1 MPSPSSDTVIPVQS
15 SAKSRSR
22 RGRSSFTLLSCQG
35 DASRHRRSRR
45 GRQVD
50 RGARR
55 RARARLHVPRLG
67 GDVPRRRAGRRPRPG
82 QPAHRLRRRPRAPRR
97 RGRLRGDPHARGL
110 RPRLAPRGRPG
121 GAGRDGR
128 QAARAARARRL
139 GRRGTRHRH
148 GRRPGRRLQ
157 GLADRQPRGARP
169 APRPAARRGRRA
181 GRARPQPR
189 SQPDGRRRRR
199 RRGRHDRPDDRRGRR
214 PPRRPGARM
223 KVAVVGYPNVGKS
236 SLVNRLSGSRTAV
249 VHERSGITRDRN
261 EIPCEWDGRR
271 FTLIDTGGMDFLDP
285 DPISGSIR
293 EQAQAALA
301 DAQVAV
307 LVVDARGGL
316 RPGDEE
322 LADLLR
328 RWRGGPVIVAA
339 NKVDSAPDI
348 PSAAEFYALGL
359 GEPLAVSATQGLGT
373 GDLLDRVVELLPAEE
388 EAADEADDAVRL
400 AIVGRPN
407 VGKSTLV
414 NRLLGS
420 ERVIVSEVAGT
431 TRDAIDLPL
440 EVDGRRVILV
450 DTAGLRRQA
459 KVQDSVE
466 YYTTLRSQRAVERAD
481 VALVVCDAHDGI
493 TSQDM
498 RIAELAMQEGTAT
511 ALVLNKWDVA
521 AMDESDL
528 DHERARAA
536 QKLRLR
542 PKVLTASAL
551 TGRNVG
557 RVVSEAIALGD
568 RMHNRIPTPQLN
580 RFLSELVQER
590 QPPAKQGHRLKLLY
604 MAQIGTAPPRFAVQ
618 VNSRQRVTR
627 DYAYFLENR
636 LRARFG
642 MDGVPLVIDFNERGS
657 GRRAPAAERAGGR
670 AGRVPRYP

>member
-1 MPSPSSDTVIPVQS
+1 
-15 SAKSRSR
+15 
-22 RGRSSFTLLSCQG
+22 
-35 DASRHRRSRR
+35 
-45 GRQVD
+45 
-50 RGARR
+50 
-55 RARARLHVPRLG
+55 
-67 GDVPRRRAGRRPRPG
+67 
-82 QPAHRLRRRPRAPRR
+82 
-97 RGRLRGDPHARGL
+97 
-110 RPRLAPRGRPG
+110 
-121 GAGRDGR
+121 
-128 QAARAARARRL
+128 
-139 GRRGTRHRH
+139 
-148 GRRPGRRLQ
+148 
-157 GLADRQPRGARP
+157 
-169 APRPAARRGRRA
+169 
-181 GRARPQPR
+181 
-189 SQPDGRRRRR
+189 
-199 RRGRHDRPDDRRGRR
+199 
-214 PPRRPGARM
+214 M

-236 SLVNRLSGSRTAV
+236 SLVNRLTGSRQAV
-249 VHERSGITRDRN
+249 VHERAGITRDRN
-261 EIPCEWDGRR
+261 EIPCEWNGRT
-271 FTLIDTGGMDFLDP
+271 FALIDTGGMDFLDP

-293 EQAQAALA
+293 DQAQAALA
-301 DAQVAV
+301 DAQAAV
-307 LVVDARGGL
+307 LVVDARAGL

-328 RWRGGPVIVAA
+328 RWRGGPVAIAA
-339 NKVDSAPDI
+339 NKIDSVGDLPLA
-348 PSAAEFYALGL
+348 SEFYALGL
-359 GEPLAVSATQGLGT
+359 GDPIAVSATQGLGS
-373 GDLLDRVVELLPAEE
+373 GDLLDRIVEMLPEAEE
-388 EAADEADDAVRL
+388 EDEEDDAIRL
-400 AIVGRPN
+400 AVVGRPN

-414 NRLLGS
+414 NRFLGS

-440 EVDGRRVILV
+440 EVDGRRVILI

-493 TSQDM
+493 TSQDL
-498 RIAELAMQEGTAT
+498 RIAELAMQGGTAT
-511 ALVLNKWDVA
+511 ALVLNKWDAA
-521 AMDESDL
+521 AMEEGDL

-557 RVVSEAIALGD
+557 RVLAEAITLGD
-568 RMHNRIPTPQLN
+568 RMHNRIPTPELN
-580 RFLSELVQER
+580 RFVSELVRER

-618 VNSRQRVTR
+618 VNSRTRVTR

-636 LRARFG
+636 LRSRFG